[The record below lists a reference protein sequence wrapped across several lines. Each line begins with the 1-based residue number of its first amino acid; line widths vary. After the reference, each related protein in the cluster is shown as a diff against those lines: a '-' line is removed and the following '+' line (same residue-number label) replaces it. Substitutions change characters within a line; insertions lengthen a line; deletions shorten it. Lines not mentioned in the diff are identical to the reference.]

1 MYTAT
6 QQSYRKLLTMSCSQN
21 HNDSWPIT
29 IILHWL
35 IKLISVMAT
44 DIKHFFLLR
53 MAVTAW
59 YILSRQK
66 NVNFNQA
73 QLQKALATD
82 RIKKSVE

>member
-1 MYTAT
+1 
-6 QQSYRKLLTMSCSQN
+6 
-21 HNDSWPIT
+21 
-29 IILHWL
+29 
-35 IKLISVMAT
+35 MAT

-82 RIKKSVE
+82 RIKKSVEWKKKTFTIEFHFRYTELFLCP